1 MLHFAIPNKMLAQF
15 RFFTIFLLYTKLL
28 QIRNSYQKMVV
39 YKNKQLTTTQAT
51 TEDILF
57 CLFQD
62 VFFGVR
68 NVACRSNTVA
78 TFLLQ
83 IKSANGCEAK

>member
-1 MLHFAIPNKMLAQF
+1 MQK
-15 RFFTIFLLYTKLL
+15 TKEL
-28 QIRNSYQKMVV
+28 K
-39 YKNKQLTTTQAT
+39 KTKHEETQAT

-68 NVACRSNTVA
+68 SVACRSNKVA

-83 IKSANGCEAK
+83 IINRIFNKKKNYSMNS